1 MNPSCSISVIV
12 PVYNPG
18 CHFAACLDSMLAQTV
33 QDWELILV
41 DDGSPDGSGAVCDE
55 YAAKDPRIRVIHT
68 PNRGPGAARNTGM
81 DAARGPWLCFMD
93 ADDTA
98 DPDYLETLLGTDPV
112 PGDLVVTGMT
122 DEFPGKASRVRYA
135 FPSRATAA
143 DITLLPPDT
152 RILEIGY
159 PVAKLFDAGLIHSSG
174 LRMETRIRLH
184 EDHIFFLQYLRL
196 CRRILLVPGTPYHYW
211 HHPDEGSLTRAS
223 KPVEEILEEARMLT
237 AEMLE
242 TAAHFP
248 GYPEKALCEAISL
261 YGLAD
266 YIKALRRA
274 STREEYRKAAQEV
287 YENRQLFFSRFHPRK
302 GILHKWMDLM
312 RAFRTARKTKS

>member
-1 MNPSCSISVIV
+1 MNPSCSIIT

-18 CHFAACLDSMLAQTV
+18 PHLVPCLESILSQTV

-41 DDGSPDGSGAVCDE
+41 DDGSTDGSGEICDA

-68 PNRGPGAARNTGM
+68 PRSGPGAARNTGM
-81 DAARGPWLCFMD
+81 DAATAPWICFVD
-93 ADDTA
+93 ADDTIGN
-98 DPDYLETLLGTDPV
+98 DYLAILLGSDPA

-122 DEFPGKASRVRYA
+122 DEFPGEASRVRYA

-143 DITLLPPDT
+143 DITLLPPGN

-159 PVAKLFDAGLIHSSG
+159 PVAKLFDASLIRRSS

-184 EDHIFFLQYLRL
+184 EDHIFCLQYLRL
-196 CRRILLVPGTPYHYW
+196 CRRIILVPGTPYHYW
-211 HHPDEGSLTRAS
+211 HHPDAGSLTQAPES
-223 KPVEEILEEARMLT
+223 VEEILREARMLT
-237 AEMLE
+237 AEMME

-248 GYPEKALCEAISL
+248 GYPEKALRDALSL

-274 STREEYRKAAQEV
+274 STPEEYGKAAREV
-287 YENRQLFFSRFHPRK
+287 YEKRQLFYAYFRPRK
-302 GILHKWMDLM
+302 GFLHKWLDLL
-312 RAFRTARKTKS
+312 RAFRCARTSRS

>member
-55 YAAKDPRIRVIHT
+55 YASKDPRIRVIHT
-68 PNRGPGAARNTGM
+68 PNRGPGAARNTGI
-81 DAARGPWLCFMD
+81 
-93 ADDTA
+93 
-98 DPDYLETLLGTDPV
+98 GTDPV